1 MKADKTWE
9 GAPPVK
15 DVRSDFSAEE
25 SFKRLLDVGRRIVA
39 VPREEVEKLERL
51 REKKGKPANGS
62 KGRLL

>member
-1 MKADKTWE
+1 MKADKTGE

-39 VPREEVEKLERL
+39 VPREKVEKQERA
-51 REKKGKPANGS
+51 KKRRKRDNGP
-62 KGRLL
+62 KGQRL